1 MNDSKKIGII
11 VLAAGSS
18 TRLGEPKQLLSYQHK
33 SLLDLTTDAAKKV
46 AYGRVV
52 VILGGNYEKIERH
65 INHSGVKVVY
75 NPDWE
80 EGMST
85 SIRTGLQ
92 HVMQES
98 KGLDGV
104 IITVCDQPLI
114 TGEIFASLIEKSLS
128 TSKTIV
134 ASAYAGTLG
143 VPVLFSKDHFLD
155 LALLNGQQG
164 AKVLL
169 ERYKEEVAS
178 VPFENGAVDIDTPE
192 DYIKLINK
200 NTPE

>member
-11 VLAAGSS
+11 VLAVGSS

-143 VPVLFSKDHFLD
+143 VPVLFSKDRFLD

-169 ERYKEEVAS
+169 ERYKEEVVS